1 MTFTTIFIFVAA
13 AALVL
18 GLGQMFL
25 GESTVA
31 ERLGRLTREAK
42 RNAKRERWDK
52 TAKLMSP
59 AAKLSAASKDQVKAL
74 ESRLVL
80 AGYRSAAAPTIFLA
94 ARVLF
99 AVLLP
104 LAILT
109 AMVLAKVEFTSGTTM
124 FVLLS
129 GALVGYIAPGMWL
142 NQKVEARQQVVFET
156 FPEAVDMMVVCV
168 EAGLGMDAAIAR
180 TAKELET
187 RSPILAEELHLV
199 TLELRVGATRERA
212 MRGLA
217 ARTGVEEVSS
227 FVAMMLQADKFGTS
241 VSDSLRVQ
249 SDALRVKRRQKAE
262 EKAAKLPV
270 KMLFPL
276 ILCIFPSM
284 LLVLV
289 GPASIQMVR
298 ILFPFM
304 AGGGN

>member
-1 MTFTTIFIFVAA
+1 MTFTTIFIFVAVA
-13 AALVL
+13 AGVF

-25 GESTVA
+25 GERTVA

-99 AVLLP
+99 AVILP
-104 LAILT
+104 LAVLT
-109 AMVLAKVEFTSGTTM
+109 AMVLAKIEFTSGTTM
-124 FVLLS
+124 FVLLG

-142 NQKVEARQQVVFET
+142 NSKVEKRQQEIFET

-180 TAKELET
+180 TAKELEA
-187 RSPILAEELHLV
+187 RSPVLAEELHLV

-304 AGGGN
+304 AGGN